1 MSFGQVWQ
9 DYLNK
14 YNQSHTHYALV
25 SLIYLLFVTPGIQ
38 LFTLSLFLLQER
50 RSFFLWITFE
60 VTIEVVFAS

>member
-50 RSFFLWITFE
+50 RSFFYG
-60 VTIEVVFAS
+60 